1 MRNLLSGVIAT
12 VALATVLAG
21 AASAADTMS
30 RDSIQQAGGNL
41 AVQGELER
49 DAAERTLHHSL
60 MEQVIAPATSSNSQ
74 AQAAVPHSS
83 RDE

>member
-21 AASAADTMS
+21 AASAADT
-30 RDSIQQAGGNL
+30 IQQAGGNL